1 MRFLIKAYHIMQNV
15 VLKIRSVNFH
25 CYSYLPERRKEMKK
39 VTLLGV
45 IFILIAATA
54 IPVMA
59 ASSGN
64 GHGNGNNQGQG
75 NSANAHDQTG
85 DNNQDQT
92 KIKNRNQINH
102 PGFNGNG
109 NQSQMRMRTPFY
121 LQGTITAV
129 DTVSQTLTVNL
140 YHGNAQVK
148 QYLGADLELQAS
160 DTTMIF
166 KISQG
171 DDNEGDGTGGT
182 TGQTPTTSNNTAI
195 TDENEGP
202 SNRVPITF
210 DQLKV
215 EIGQNVAIHGNV
227 VDTVFTVRLITVY
240 IQMPIGQPIIEKP

>member
-1 MRFLIKAYHIMQNV
+1 
-15 VLKIRSVNFH
+15 
-25 CYSYLPERRKEMKK
+25 MKK

-45 IFILIAATA
+45 IFILVAATA

-75 NSANAHDQTG
+75 NSANAHDQTSN
-85 DNNQDQT
+85 NNQDQV
-92 KIKNRNQINH
+92 KIKHRNQINH
-102 PGFNGNG
+102 AGFNGNG
-109 NQSQMRMRTPFY
+109 NQSHMRMRTPFY

-148 QYLGADLELQAS
+148 MYLGTDLELQAS

-166 KISQG
+166 KISHG
-171 DDNEGDGTGGT
+171 DDSEGEGTGGT
-182 TGQTPTTSNNTAI
+182 TSQTPTTSNDAVTA
-195 TDENEGP
+195 DENEGL
-202 SNRVPITF
+202 SNRIPITF
-210 DQLKV
+210 DQLEV
-215 EIGQNVAIHGNV
+215 GQNVAIHGNV
-227 VDTVFTVRLITVY
+227 VDTVFTIRLITVY